1 MTYRSLRSRSA
12 ALALLPAWIAA
23 GGAFVGSVVW
33 MAQISFTS
41 SRLLPVNDFIGFD
54 NYINL
59 LGSRLWQ
66 TAFNNMLIFGGLY
79 ISACMVLGCLM
90 AIALDQKLKAEAFW
104 RTVFLYPYAMSFI
117 VTGLVWQWIMNP
129 EMGVQNAIRDMG
141 WASFTFDLSVR
152 RSTAIYAIAIAAV
165 WHGAGLVM
173 ALMLSAIRGIDEN
186 IWKATAIDGIPKW
199 RTYLQIV
206 LPMCGPALWT
216 SLVLLMLGVVKLY
229 DIVVALTNG
238 GPGIAS
244 EVPAKFIMDHLF
256 TRQEIG
262 TAAAAAM
269 MLLLTMFIVV
279 APFRFLAA
287 RSSRRLSQ

>member
-104 RTVFLYPYAMSFI
+104 RTVFLYPYAVSFI

-206 LPMCGPALWT
+206 LPMCGRP
-216 SLVLLMLGVVKLY
+216 SG
-229 DIVVALTNG
+229 
-238 GPGIAS
+238 
-244 EVPAKFIMDHLF
+244 
-256 TRQEIG
+256 
-262 TAAAAAM
+262 
-269 MLLLTMFIVV
+269 
-279 APFRFLAA
+279 
-287 RSSRRLSQ
+287 RRLSCSCWAWSSSTTSSWRSRMAARE